1 MNIIKKNGRVEEF
14 NISKIKHSILNV
26 SNEINEPF
34 TDADLKIVER
44 EVLNVLKII
53 NRDETSSYEIFAI
66 VLHVLKKLHFNDVGK
81 AYFKGSI
88 EF

>member
-53 NRDETSSYEIFAI
+53 NRDFIFGL
-66 VLHVLKKLHFNDVGK
+66 VK
-81 AYFKGSI
+81 
-88 EF
+88 